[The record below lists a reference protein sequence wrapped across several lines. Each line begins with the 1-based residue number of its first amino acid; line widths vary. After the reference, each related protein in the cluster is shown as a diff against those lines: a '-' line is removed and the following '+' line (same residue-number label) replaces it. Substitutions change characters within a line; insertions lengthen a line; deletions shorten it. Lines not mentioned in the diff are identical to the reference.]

1 MHSLT
6 HPRLAIKYNELLP
19 FVTRMYLK
27 GIMQSEQA
35 MVRKINTIRFN
46 LYLEYF
52 IKKEM
57 DKHNKT
63 ETESEL
69 QRTKRLLP
77 ERMLERRLEK

>member
-1 MHSLT
+1 
-6 HPRLAIKYNELLP
+6 
-19 FVTRMYLK
+19 
-27 GIMQSEQA
+27 
-35 MVRKINTIRFN
+35 
-46 LYLEYF
+46 
-52 IKKEM
+52 M